1 MKKLIYILVI
11 SFTFFVVYLIFPF
24 INLFINREKKEILS
38 DTNKVILKIQ
48 EDLSFSE
55 IGDYL
60 VSKDLLL
67 SSKTINQLIEFKNY
81 ENNTLKKGKYIIQTK
96 WSNNK
101 LVNQLFLMRN
111 KHVVDLYIPSVRT
124 LEILCG
130 RLSLQLELDSAK
142 LLHLFQDENIQE
154 KFGFNSYTFSSIVI
168 PNTYEVFTNISENK
182 LIEFLATKYKSF
194 WNKERIDK
202 ANELGYSQSE
212 ITIIASIVQM
222 EQQIK
227 FDEHSKIAGLY
238 INRLK
243 SNMKL
248 QADPTVKFALKMPN
262 LRRLYYKH
270 LKVDSP
276 YNTYKY
282 KGLPPGPI
290 CIVDPRVID
299 AVLNYSKHDYVF
311 MCAKPSYSGYHN
323 FSSNNKDHEKYK
335 KLYTSWLSLEKI
347 N

>member
-11 SFTFFVVYLIFPF
+11 SFIFFVVYLIFPF
-24 INLFINREKKEILS
+24 INLSINREKKEILS

-323 FSSNNKDHEKYK
+323 FSSTNKDHEKYK

>member
-1 MKKLIYILVI
+1 MKKLIYILAI
-11 SFTFFVVYLIFPF
+11 SFIVFVVYLIFPF
-24 INLFINREKKEILS
+24 FNLFVNKEKKEILS
-38 DTNKVILKIQ
+38 DSNKVILKIQ

-55 IGDYL
+55 IGNYL
-60 VSKDLLL
+60 VNKDLLL
-67 SSKTINQLIEFKNY
+67 SSKTIKQLIEFKNY
-81 ENNTLKKGKYIIQTK
+81 ENKILKKGKYIIQKK
-96 WSNNK
+96 WSTNK

-111 KHVVDLYIPSVRT
+111 QHVVDLYIPSVRN

-130 RLSLQLELDSAK
+130 RLSSQLELDSSK

-154 KFGFNSYTFSSIVI
+154 KFGFNSYTFSSMVI

-182 LIEFLATKYKSF
+182 LIEFIASKYKTF
-194 WNKERIDK
+194 WNSERMSKTI
-202 ANELGYSQSE
+202 ALGYNQSE
-212 ITIIASIVQM
+212 ITTLASIVQM

-270 LKVDSP
+270 LEVDSP

-299 AVLNYSKHDYVF
+299 AVLNYSKHDYIF

-323 FSSNNKDHEKYK
+323 FSSTNKEHEKYK
-335 KLYTSWLSLEKI
+335 KMYTTWLSQEKI

>member
-1 MKKLIYILVI
+1 M
-11 SFTFFVVYLIFPF
+11 VYLIFPF
-24 INLFINREKKEILS
+24 FNLFINREKKEILS

-48 EDLSFSE
+48 EDLLFSE

-67 SSKTINQLIEFKNY
+67 SPKTINQLIEFKNY
-81 ENNTLKKGKYIIQTK
+81 ENNTLKEGKYIIQTK

-111 KHVVDLYIPSVRT
+111 QHVVDLYIPSVRN
-124 LEILCG
+124 LEVLCG
-130 RLSLQLELDSAK
+130 RLSSQLELDSAK
-142 LLHLFQDENIQE
+142 LLHLFQDEDIQE
-154 KFGFNSYTFSSIVI
+154 KFGFDSYSFSSIVI
-168 PNTYEVFTNISENK
+168 PNTYEVFTNISENS
-182 LIEFLATKYKSF
+182 LIEFIASKYKKF
-194 WNKERIDK
+194 WNTERMDK
-202 ANELGYSQSE
+202 ANKIGYSQSK
-212 ITIIASIVQM
+212 ITILASIVQM

-243 SNMKL
+243 KNMKL

-270 LKVDSP
+270 LEVDSP

-299 AVLNYSKHDYVF
+299 AVLNFSKHDYIF

-323 FSSNNKDHEKYK
+323 FSSTNKEHEKYK
-335 KLYTSWLSLEKI
+335 KMYTTWLSLEKI

>member
-1 MKKLIYILVI
+1 LKKLIYILTT
-11 SFTFFVVYLIFPF
+11 SFLAFVVYLIFPF
-24 INLFINREKKEILS
+24 FNLFINREKKEILS

-48 EDLSFSE
+48 EDLLFSE

-67 SSKTINQLIEFKNY
+67 SPKTINQLIEFKNY
-81 ENNTLKKGKYIIQTK
+81 ENNTLKEGKYIIQTK

-111 KHVVDLYIPSVRT
+111 QHVVDLYIPSVRN
-124 LEILCG
+124 LEVLCG
-130 RLSLQLELDSAK
+130 RLSSQLELDSAK
-142 LLHLFQDENIQE
+142 LLHLFQDEDIQE
-154 KFGFNSYTFSSIVI
+154 KFGFDSYSFSSIVI
-168 PNTYEVFTNISENK
+168 PNTYEVFTNISENS
-182 LIEFLATKYKSF
+182 LIEFIASKYKKF
-194 WNKERIDK
+194 WNTERMDK
-202 ANELGYSQSE
+202 ANKIGYSQSK
-212 ITIIASIVQM
+212 ITILASIVQM

-243 SNMKL
+243 KNMKL

-270 LKVDSP
+270 LEVDSP

-299 AVLNYSKHDYVF
+299 AVLNFSKHDYIF

-323 FSSNNKDHEKYK
+323 FSSTNKEHEKYK
-335 KLYTSWLSLEKI
+335 KMYTTWLSLEKI

>member
-1 MKKLIYILVI
+1 M
-11 SFTFFVVYLIFPF
+11 
-24 INLFINREKKEILS
+24 INKEKKEILS
-38 DTNKVILKIQ
+38 DSNKVILKIQ

-60 VSKDLLL
+60 VSKNILLT
-67 SSKTINQLIEFKNY
+67 SKTINQLIEFKNFK
-81 ENNTLKKGKYIIQTK
+81 NNTLKKGKYIIKKK

-111 KHVVDLYIPSVRT
+111 QHVIDLYIPSVRS
-124 LEILCG
+124 LDILCG
-130 RLSLQLELDSAK
+130 KLSSQLELDSSK
-142 LLHLFQDENIQE
+142 LSHLFQDEDIQK
-154 KFGFNSYTFSSIVI
+154 KFGFNSYTFSSVVI
-168 PNTYEVFTNISENK
+168 PNTYEVFTNISEIK
-182 LIEFLATKYKSF
+182 LIEFIATKYKIF
-194 WNKERIDK
+194 WNAERIDK
-202 ANELGYSQSE
+202 ASKLGYTQSE
-212 ITIIASIVQM
+212 ITILASIVQM

-243 SNMKL
+243 RNIKL

-270 LKVDSP
+270 LEVDSP
-276 YNTYKY
+276 FNTYKY

-299 AVLNYSKHDYVF
+299 AVLNYSQHEYIF

-323 FSSNNKDHEKYK
+323 FSSTNTEHEKYK
-335 KLYTSWLSLEKI
+335 KMYTTWLSIEKI

>member
-1 MKKLIYILVI
+1 M
-11 SFTFFVVYLIFPF
+11 VYLIFPF
-24 INLFINREKKEILS
+24 FNLFINREKKEILS
-38 DTNKVILKIQ
+38 DTNKLILKIQ
-48 EDLSFSE
+48 EDLLFSE

-67 SSKTINQLIEFKNY
+67 SPKTINQLIEFKNY
-81 ENNTLKKGKYIIQTK
+81 ENNTLKEGKYIIQTK

-111 KHVVDLYIPSVRT
+111 QHVVDLYIPSVRN
-124 LEILCG
+124 LEVLCG
-130 RLSLQLELDSAK
+130 RLSSQLELDSAK
-142 LLHLFQDENIQE
+142 LLHLFQDEDIQE
-154 KFGFNSYTFSSIVI
+154 KFGFDSYTFSSMVI
-168 PNTYEVFTNISENK
+168 PNTYEVFTNISENS
-182 LIEFLATKYKSF
+182 LIEFIASKYKNF
-194 WNKERIDK
+194 WNTERMDK
-202 ANELGYSQSE
+202 ANKIGYSQSK
-212 ITIIASIVQM
+212 ITILASIVQM

-243 SNMKL
+243 KNMKL

-270 LKVDSP
+270 LEVDSP

-299 AVLNYSKHDYVF
+299 AVLNFSKHDYIF

-323 FSSNNKDHEKYK
+323 FSSTNKEHEKYK
-335 KLYTSWLSLEKI
+335 KMYTTWLSLEKI

>member
-1 MKKLIYILVI
+1 
-11 SFTFFVVYLIFPF
+11 VVYLIFPF

-81 ENNTLKKGKYIIQTK
+81 ENNILKKGKYIIKTK

-111 KHVVDLYIPSVRT
+111 QHVVDLYIPSVRS

-154 KFGFNSYTFSSIVI
+154 KFGFNSYNISSMVI
-168 PNTYEVFTNISENK
+168 PNTYEVFANISENK
-182 LIEFLATKYKSF
+182 LIEFVASKYKSF
-194 WNKERIDK
+194 WNKERMDK
-202 ANELGYSQSE
+202 ANELGYSQSQ
-212 ITIIASIVQM
+212 INILASIVQM

-270 LKVDSP
+270 LEVDSP

-299 AVLNYSKHDYVF
+299 AVLNYSKHDYIF
-311 MCAKPSYSGYHN
+311 MCAKPSFSGYHN
-323 FSSNNKDHEKYK
+323 FSTNNKDHEKYK
-335 KLYTSWLSLEKI
+335 KLYTTWLSFEEI

>member
-1 MKKLIYILVI
+1 MKKLIYISAI
-11 SFTFFVVYLIFPF
+11 SFLVFVVYLILPF
-24 INLFINREKKEILS
+24 FNLLINKEKKEILS
-38 DTNKVILKIQ
+38 DSNKVILKIQ

-60 VSKDLLL
+60 VSKNILLT
-67 SSKTINQLIEFKNY
+67 SKTINQLIEFKNFK
-81 ENNTLKKGKYIIQTK
+81 NNTLKKGKYIIKKK

-111 KHVVDLYIPSVRT
+111 QHVIDLYIPSVRS
-124 LEILCG
+124 LDILCG
-130 RLSLQLELDSAK
+130 KLSSQLELDSSK
-142 LLHLFQDENIQE
+142 LSHLFQDEDIQK
-154 KFGFNSYTFSSIVI
+154 KFGFNSYTFSSVVI
-168 PNTYEVFTNISENK
+168 PNTYEVFTNISEIK
-182 LIEFLATKYKSF
+182 LIEFIATKYKIF
-194 WNKERIDK
+194 WNAERIDK
-202 ANELGYSQSE
+202 ASKLGYTQSE
-212 ITIIASIVQM
+212 ITILASIVQM

-243 SNMKL
+243 RNIKL

-270 LKVDSP
+270 LEVDSP

-299 AVLNYSKHDYVF
+299 AVLNYSQHEYIF

-323 FSSNNKDHEKYK
+323 FSSTNTEHEKYK
-335 KLYTSWLSLEKI
+335 KMYTNWLSIEKI

>member
-1 MKKLIYILVI
+1 
-11 SFTFFVVYLIFPF
+11 VVYLIFPF
-24 INLFINREKKEILS
+24 FNLYINKEKKEILS
-38 DTNKVILKIQ
+38 DSNKVILKIQ
-48 EDLSFSE
+48 EDLSFSK

-60 VSKDLLL
+60 VSKDILV
-67 SSKTINQLIEFKNY
+67 SSKTINQMIEFKNY
-81 ENNTLKKGKYIIQTK
+81 EKKILKKGKYIIKTK
-96 WSNNK
+96 WSTNK

-111 KHVVDLYIPSVRT
+111 QRVIDLYVPSVRN
-124 LEILCG
+124 LEILSG
-130 RLSLQLELDSAK
+130 RLSSQLDLDSAK
-142 LLHLFQDENIQE
+142 LVHLFQDENLQE
-154 KFGFNSYTFSSIVI
+154 KYGFNSYTFSSMVV

-182 LIEFLATKYKSF
+182 LIEFIASKYKSF
-194 WNKERIDK
+194 WNSKRIDK
-202 ANELGYSQSE
+202 ANVLGYNQSE
-212 ITIIASIVQM
+212 ITTLASIVQM

-299 AVLNYSKHDYVF
+299 AVLNYSKHDYIF

-323 FSSNNKDHEKYK
+323 FSSTNKEHEKYK
-335 KLYTSWLSLEKI
+335 KIYTTWLSKEKI

>member
-1 MKKLIYILVI
+1 LKKLIYILAI
-11 SFTFFVVYLIFPF
+11 SFLVFGVYLIFPF
-24 INLFINREKKEILS
+24 FNLFINREKKEIIS
-38 DTNKVILKIQ
+38 DSNKVILKIQ
-48 EDLSFSE
+48 EDLSFSK

-67 SSKTINQLIEFKNY
+67 SSKIMNQLIEFKNY
-81 ENNTLKKGKYIIQTK
+81 ENNTLKKGKYTIQSK
-96 WSNNK
+96 WSTNK

-111 KHVVDLYIPSVRT
+111 QHVINLYIPSVRN

-130 RLSLQLELDSAK
+130 RLSLQLELDSSK

-154 KFGFNSYTFSSIVI
+154 KFGFNSYTFSSMVI
-168 PNTYEVFTNISENK
+168 PNTYEVFKNITEKK
-182 LIEFLATKYKSF
+182 LIEFIASKYKSF
-194 WNKERIDK
+194 WNVDRIDK
-202 ANELGYSQSE
+202 ANALGYSQSE
-212 ITIIASIVQM
+212 ITTLASIVQM
-222 EQQIK
+222 EQQLK

-243 SNMKL
+243 RNMKL

-270 LKVDSP
+270 LEVDSP
-276 YNTYKY
+276 FNTYKY

-290 CIVDPRVID
+290 YIVDPRVID
-299 AVLNYSKHDYVF
+299 AVLNYSEHDYIF

-323 FSSNNKDHEKYK
+323 FSSTNKEHEKYK
-335 KLYTSWLSLEKI
+335 KMYTTWLSQEEI

>member
-1 MKKLIYILVI
+1 M
-11 SFTFFVVYLIFPF
+11 VYLIFPF
-24 INLFINREKKEILS
+24 INLSINREKKEILS

-130 RLSLQLELDSAK
+130 RLSLQLDLDSAK

-168 PNTYEVFTNISENK
+168 PNTYEVYTNISENK

-243 SNMKL
+243 SDMKL

-323 FSSNNKDHEKYK
+323 FSSTNKDHEKYK

>member
-1 MKKLIYILVI
+1 MKKLIYILTT
-11 SFTFFVVYLIFPF
+11 SFLAFVVYLIFPF
-24 INLFINREKKEILS
+24 FNLFINREKKEILS

-48 EDLSFSE
+48 EDLLFSE

-67 SSKTINQLIEFKNY
+67 SPKTINQLIEFKNY
-81 ENNTLKKGKYIIQTK
+81 ENNTLKEGKYIIQTK

-111 KHVVDLYIPSVRT
+111 QHVVDLYIPSVRN
-124 LEILCG
+124 LEVLCG
-130 RLSLQLELDSAK
+130 RLSSQLELDSAK
-142 LLHLFQDENIQE
+142 LLHLFQDEDIQE
-154 KFGFNSYTFSSIVI
+154 KFGFDSYSFSSIVI
-168 PNTYEVFTNISENK
+168 PNTYEVFTNISENS
-182 LIEFLATKYKSF
+182 LIEFIASKYKKF
-194 WNKERIDK
+194 WNTERMDK
-202 ANELGYSQSE
+202 ANKIGYSQSK
-212 ITIIASIVQM
+212 ITILASIVQM

-243 SNMKL
+243 KNMKL

-270 LKVDSP
+270 LEVDSP

-299 AVLNYSKHDYVF
+299 AVLNFSKHDYIF

-323 FSSNNKDHEKYK
+323 FSSTNKEHEKYK
-335 KLYTSWLSLEKI
+335 KMYTTWLSLEKI

>member
-1 MKKLIYILVI
+1 MKKFFYILAI
-11 SFTFFVVYLIFPF
+11 SFLAFFAYLIFPF
-24 INLFINREKKEILS
+24 YNLFLNKEKKEILS
-38 DTNKVILKIQ
+38 DTNKIVLKIK
-48 EDLSFSE
+48 EDISFSE
-55 IGDYL
+55 IGEYL
-60 VSKDLLL
+60 VNKNVLA
-67 SSKTINQLIEFKNY
+67 SSNTVTQLIKFKSY
-81 ENNTLKKGKYIIQTK
+81 QNNTLKKGKYILQKK
-96 WSNNK
+96 WSNNQ

-111 KHVVDLYIPSVRT
+111 QHVEDLYIPSVRS

-130 RLSLQLELDSAK
+130 RLSSQLDLDSSK
-142 LLHLFQDENIQE
+142 LLHLFQDEDIQQ
-154 KFGFNSYTFSSIVI
+154 KYGFNSNTFSSIII
-168 PNTYEVFTNISENK
+168 PNTYEVYTNISEDK
-182 LIEFLATKYKSF
+182 LIEFIANKYKIF
-194 WNKERIDK
+194 WNRERMEK
-202 ANELGYSQSE
+202 AAKLGFTQSE
-212 ITIIASIVQM
+212 ITILASIVQM

-243 SNMKL
+243 RNMKL

-270 LKVDSP
+270 LEVDSP

-290 CIVDPRVID
+290 CITDPRVID
-299 AVLNYSKHDYVF
+299 AVLNYSQHDYIF

-323 FSSNNKDHEKYK
+323 FSSTNAQHEKFK
-335 KLYTSWLSLEKI
+335 KTYTSWLSLEKI

>member
-1 MKKLIYILVI
+1 LKKLIYILTI
-11 SFTFFVVYLIFPF
+11 SFLAFVVYLIFPF
-24 INLFINREKKEILS
+24 FNLFINREKKEIIS
-38 DTNKVILKIQ
+38 NTNKVILKIQ
-48 EDLSFSE
+48 EDLLFSE

-81 ENNTLKKGKYIIQTK
+81 ENKTLKEGKYIIQTK
-96 WSNNK
+96 WSTNK

-111 KHVVDLYIPSVRT
+111 QHVIDLYIPSVRN
-124 LEILCG
+124 LEVLCG
-130 RLSLQLELDSAK
+130 RLSSQLELDSAK
-142 LLHLFQDENIQE
+142 LLHLFQDEDIQE
-154 KFGFNSYTFSSIVI
+154 KFGFNSYTVSSMVI
-168 PNTYEVFTNISENK
+168 PNTYEVFTNISENS
-182 LIEFLATKYKSF
+182 LIEFIASKYKIF
-194 WNKERIDK
+194 WNTERMDK
-202 ANELGYSQSE
+202 ANKLGYSQSK
-212 ITIIASIVQM
+212 ITILASIVQM

-243 SNMKL
+243 KNMKL

-270 LKVDSP
+270 LVVDSP

-299 AVLNYSKHDYVF
+299 AVLNYSKHDYIF

-323 FSSNNKDHEKYK
+323 FSSTNYQHEKFK
-335 KLYTSWLSLEKI
+335 KIYTTWLSLEKI

>member
-1 MKKLIYILVI
+1 MKKLIYILTI
-11 SFTFFVVYLIFPF
+11 SFLAFVVYLIFPF
-24 INLFINREKKEILS
+24 FNLFINREKKEILS

-48 EDLSFSE
+48 EDLLFSE

-67 SSKTINQLIEFKNY
+67 SPKTINQLIEFKNY
-81 ENNTLKKGKYIIQTK
+81 ENNTLKEGKYIIQTK

-111 KHVVDLYIPSVRT
+111 QHVVDLYIPSVRN
-124 LEILCG
+124 LEVLCG
-130 RLSLQLELDSAK
+130 RLSSQLELDSAK
-142 LLHLFQDENIQE
+142 LLHLFQDEDIQE
-154 KFGFNSYTFSSIVI
+154 KFGFDSYSFSSIVI
-168 PNTYEVFTNISENK
+168 PNTYEVFTNISENS
-182 LIEFLATKYKSF
+182 LIEFIASKYKNF
-194 WNKERIDK
+194 WNTERMDK
-202 ANELGYSQSE
+202 ANKIGYSQSK
-212 ITIIASIVQM
+212 ITILASIVQM

-243 SNMKL
+243 KNMKL

-270 LKVDSP
+270 LEVDSP

-299 AVLNYSKHDYVF
+299 AVLNFSKHDYIF

-323 FSSNNKDHEKYK
+323 FSSTNKEHEKYK
-335 KLYTSWLSLEKI
+335 KMYTTWLSLEKI

>member
-1 MKKLIYILVI
+1 MKKLIYISAI
-11 SFTFFVVYLIFPF
+11 SFLVFVVYLILPF
-24 INLFINREKKEILS
+24 FNLLINKEKKEILS
-38 DTNKVILKIQ
+38 DSNKVILKIQ

-60 VSKDLLL
+60 VSKNILLT
-67 SSKTINQLIEFKNY
+67 SKTINQLIEFKNFK
-81 ENNTLKKGKYIIQTK
+81 NNTLKKGKYIIKKK

-111 KHVVDLYIPSVRT
+111 QHVIDLYIPSVRS
-124 LEILCG
+124 LDILCG
-130 RLSLQLELDSAK
+130 KLSSQLELDSSK
-142 LLHLFQDENIQE
+142 LSHLFQDEDIQK
-154 KFGFNSYTFSSIVI
+154 KFGFNSYTFSSVVI
-168 PNTYEVFTNISENK
+168 PNTYEVFTNISEIK
-182 LIEFLATKYKSF
+182 LIEFIATKYKIF
-194 WNKERIDK
+194 WNAERIDK
-202 ANELGYSQSE
+202 ASKLGYTQSE
-212 ITIIASIVQM
+212 ITILASIVQM

-243 SNMKL
+243 RNIKL

-270 LKVDSP
+270 LEVDSP
-276 YNTYKY
+276 FNTYKY

-299 AVLNYSKHDYVF
+299 AVLNYSQHEYIF

-323 FSSNNKDHEKYK
+323 FSSTNTEHEKYK
-335 KLYTSWLSLEKI
+335 KMYTTWLSIEKI

>member
-1 MKKLIYILVI
+1 MKKLIYISAI
-11 SFTFFVVYLIFPF
+11 SFLVFVVYLILPF
-24 INLFINREKKEILS
+24 INLLINKEKKEILS
-38 DTNKVILKIQ
+38 DSNKVILKIQ

-60 VSKDLLL
+60 VRKNILLT
-67 SSKTINQLIEFKNY
+67 SKTINQLIEFKNFK
-81 ENNTLKKGKYIIQTK
+81 NNTLKKGKYIIKKK

-111 KHVVDLYIPSVRT
+111 QHVIDLYIPSVRS
-124 LEILCG
+124 LDILCG
-130 RLSLQLELDSAK
+130 KISSQLGLDSSK
-142 LLHLFQDENIQE
+142 LSHLFQDEDIQR
-154 KFGFNSYTFSSIVI
+154 KFGFNSYTFSSVVI
-168 PNTYEVFTNISENK
+168 PNTYEVFTNISEIK
-182 LIEFLATKYKSF
+182 LIEFIATKYKIF
-194 WNKERIDK
+194 WNAERIDK
-202 ANELGYSQSE
+202 ASKLGYTQSE
-212 ITIIASIVQM
+212 ITILASIVQM

-243 SNMKL
+243 RNIKL

-270 LKVDSP
+270 LEVDSP
-276 YNTYKY
+276 FNTYKY

-299 AVLNYSKHDYVF
+299 AVLNYSQHEYIF

-323 FSSNNKDHEKYK
+323 FSSTNTEHEKYK
-335 KLYTSWLSLEKI
+335 KMYTTWLSIEKI

>member
-1 MKKLIYILVI
+1 M
-11 SFTFFVVYLIFPF
+11 VYLIFPF
-24 INLFINREKKEILS
+24 FNLYINKEKKEILS
-38 DTNKVILKIQ
+38 DSNKVILKIQ
-48 EDLSFSE
+48 EDLSFSK

-60 VSKDLLL
+60 VSKDILV
-67 SSKTINQLIEFKNY
+67 SSKTINQMIEFKNY
-81 ENNTLKKGKYIIQTK
+81 EKKILKKGKYIIKTK
-96 WSNNK
+96 WSTNK

-111 KHVVDLYIPSVRT
+111 QRVIDLYVPSVRN
-124 LEILCG
+124 LEILSG
-130 RLSLQLELDSAK
+130 ILSSQLDLDSAK
-142 LLHLFQDENIQE
+142 LVHLFQDENLQE
-154 KFGFNSYTFSSIVI
+154 KYGFNSYTFSSMVV

-182 LIEFLATKYKSF
+182 LIEFIASKYKSF
-194 WNKERIDK
+194 WNSKRIDK
-202 ANELGYSQSE
+202 ANVLGYNQSE
-212 ITIIASIVQM
+212 ITTLASIVQM

-299 AVLNYSKHDYVF
+299 AVLNYSKHDYIF

-323 FSSNNKDHEKYK
+323 FSSTNKEHEKYK
-335 KLYTSWLSLEKI
+335 KIYTTWLSKEKI

>member
-1 MKKLIYILVI
+1 
-11 SFTFFVVYLIFPF
+11 VVYLIFPF
-24 INLFINREKKEILS
+24 FNLFINREKKEILS

-48 EDLSFSE
+48 EDLLFSE

-67 SSKTINQLIEFKNY
+67 SPKTINQLIEFKNY
-81 ENNTLKKGKYIIQTK
+81 ENNTLKEGKYIIQTK

-111 KHVVDLYIPSVRT
+111 QHVVDLYIPSVRN
-124 LEILCG
+124 LEVLCG
-130 RLSLQLELDSAK
+130 RLSSQLELDSAK
-142 LLHLFQDENIQE
+142 LLHLFQDEDIQE
-154 KFGFNSYTFSSIVI
+154 KFGFDSYSFSSIVI
-168 PNTYEVFTNISENK
+168 PNTYEVFTNISENS
-182 LIEFLATKYKSF
+182 LIEFIASKYKKF
-194 WNKERIDK
+194 WNTERMDK
-202 ANELGYSQSE
+202 ANKIGYSQSK
-212 ITIIASIVQM
+212 ITILASIVQM

-243 SNMKL
+243 KNMKL

-270 LKVDSP
+270 LEVDSP

-299 AVLNYSKHDYVF
+299 AVLNFSKHDYIF

-323 FSSNNKDHEKYK
+323 FSSTNKEHEKYK
-335 KLYTSWLSLEKI
+335 KMYTTWLSLEKI

>member
-1 MKKLIYILVI
+1 
-11 SFTFFVVYLIFPF
+11 VVYLIFPF
-24 INLFINREKKEILS
+24 FNLYINKEKKEILS
-38 DTNKVILKIQ
+38 DSNKVILKIQ
-48 EDLSFSE
+48 EDLSFSK

-60 VSKDLLL
+60 VSKDILV
-67 SSKTINQLIEFKNY
+67 SSKTINQMIEFKNY
-81 ENNTLKKGKYIIQTK
+81 EKKILKKGKYIIKTK
-96 WSNNK
+96 WSTNK

-111 KHVVDLYIPSVRT
+111 QRVIDLYVPSVRN
-124 LEILCG
+124 LEILSG
-130 RLSLQLELDSAK
+130 ILSSQLDLDSAK
-142 LLHLFQDENIQE
+142 LVHLFQDENLQE
-154 KFGFNSYTFSSIVI
+154 KYGFNSYTFSSMVV

-182 LIEFLATKYKSF
+182 LIEFIASKYKSF
-194 WNKERIDK
+194 WNSKRIDK
-202 ANELGYSQSE
+202 ANVLGYNQSE
-212 ITIIASIVQM
+212 ITTLASIVQM

-299 AVLNYSKHDYVF
+299 AVLNYSKHDYIF

-323 FSSNNKDHEKYK
+323 FSSTNKEHEKYK
-335 KLYTSWLSLEKI
+335 KIYTTWLSKEKI

>member
-1 MKKLIYILVI
+1 ML
-11 SFTFFVVYLIFPF
+11 YLIFPF
-24 INLFINREKKEILS
+24 FNLFINKEKKEILS

-48 EDLSFSE
+48 EDLSFSQ

-67 SSKTINQLIEFKNY
+67 SSKIINQLIEFKNY
-81 ENNTLKKGKYIIQTK
+81 ENNTLKKGKYIIQSK
-96 WSNNK
+96 WSTNI

-111 KHVVDLYIPSVRT
+111 QHVIDLYIPSVRN

-130 RLSLQLELDSAK
+130 RLSLQLKLDSAK
-142 LLHLFQDENIQE
+142 LLHLFQDKNIQE

-168 PNTYEVFTNISENK
+168 PNTYEVFKNISENK
-182 LIEFLATKYKSF
+182 LIEFIANKYKSF
-194 WNKERIDK
+194 WNTERMDK
-202 ANELGYSQSE
+202 ANALGYNQSE
-212 ITIIASIVQM
+212 ITTLASIVQM

-270 LKVDSP
+270 LEVDSP

-290 CIVDPRVID
+290 CIVDSRVID
-299 AVLNYSKHDYVF
+299 AVLNYSKHDYIF

-323 FSSNNKDHEKYK
+323 FSSTNKEHEKYK
-335 KLYTSWLSLEKI
+335 KMYTTWLSLEKI

>member
-1 MKKLIYILVI
+1 MKKFFYILAI
-11 SFTFFVVYLIFPF
+11 SFLAFLAYLIFPF
-24 INLFINREKKEILS
+24 FNLFFNKEKKEILS
-38 DTNKVILKIQ
+38 DTNKIVLKIK
-48 EDLSFSE
+48 EDISFSE
-55 IGDYL
+55 IGEYL
-60 VSKDLLL
+60 VNKDVLA
-67 SSKTINQLIEFKNY
+67 SSNTVTQLIKFKNY
-81 ENNTLKKGKYIIQTK
+81 QNNTLKKGKYILQKK
-96 WSNNK
+96 WSNNQ

-111 KHVVDLYIPSVRT
+111 QHVEDLYIPSVRS

-130 RLSLQLELDSAK
+130 RLSSQLDLDSSK
-142 LLHLFQDENIQE
+142 LLHLFQDEDIQQ
-154 KFGFNSYTFSSIVI
+154 KYGFNSNTFSSIII
-168 PNTYEVFTNISENK
+168 PNTYEVYTNISEDK
-182 LIEFLATKYKSF
+182 LIEFIANKYKIF
-194 WNKERIDK
+194 WNRERMEK
-202 ANELGYSQSE
+202 AAKLGFTQSE
-212 ITIIASIVQM
+212 ITILASIVQM

-243 SNMKL
+243 RNMKL

-270 LKVDSP
+270 LEVDSP

-290 CIVDPRVID
+290 CITDPRVID
-299 AVLNYSKHDYVF
+299 AVLNYSQHDYIF

-323 FSSNNKDHEKYK
+323 FSSTNAQHEKFK
-335 KLYTSWLSLEKI
+335 KIYTSWLSLEKI

>member
-1 MKKLIYILVI
+1 M
-11 SFTFFVVYLIFPF
+11 VYLIFPF
-24 INLFINREKKEILS
+24 FNLYINKEKKEILS
-38 DTNKVILKIQ
+38 DSNKVILKIQ
-48 EDLSFSE
+48 EDLSFSK

-60 VSKDLLL
+60 VSKDILV
-67 SSKTINQLIEFKNY
+67 SSKTINQMIEFKNY
-81 ENNTLKKGKYIIQTK
+81 EKKILKKGKYIIKTK
-96 WSNNK
+96 WSTNK

-111 KHVVDLYIPSVRT
+111 QRVIDLYVPSVRN
-124 LEILCG
+124 LEILSG
-130 RLSLQLELDSAK
+130 RLSSQLDLDSAK
-142 LLHLFQDENIQE
+142 LVHLFQDENLQE
-154 KFGFNSYTFSSIVI
+154 KYGFNSYTFSSMVV

-182 LIEFLATKYKSF
+182 LIEFIASKYKSF
-194 WNKERIDK
+194 WNSKRIDK
-202 ANELGYSQSE
+202 ANVLGYNQSE
-212 ITIIASIVQM
+212 ITTLASIVQM

-299 AVLNYSKHDYVF
+299 AVLNYSKHDYIF

-323 FSSNNKDHEKYK
+323 FSSTNKEHEKYK
-335 KLYTSWLSLEKI
+335 KIYTTWLSKEKI

>member
-1 MKKLIYILVI
+1 M
-11 SFTFFVVYLIFPF
+11 VYLIFPF